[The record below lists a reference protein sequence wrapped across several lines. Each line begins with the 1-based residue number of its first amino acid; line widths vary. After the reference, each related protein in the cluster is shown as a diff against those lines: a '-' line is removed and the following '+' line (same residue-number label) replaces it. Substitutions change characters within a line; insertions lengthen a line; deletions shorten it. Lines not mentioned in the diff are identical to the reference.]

1 MGTAVDN
8 ATEFY
13 HIRNALLEAA
23 LADYQ
28 DAAALPPEEPAFSP
42 RYRRW
47 EKTFL
52 RDPFASLHRGRLGRK
67 RALRLALCAAILLA
81 VSVGTVWMAGPEAPF
96 LPAPGGFRANRALT
110 PYSSPAQVPWK

>member
-81 VSVGTVWMAGPEAPF
+81 VSVGDGVDGGAGGPRPPRHLEF
-96 LPAPGGFRANRALT
+96 
-110 PYSSPAQVPWK
+110 